1 MPIPGRWCREDS
13 PLFIENLHQPSN
25 REDNWILAGVL
36 FQAVQRAGLG
46 RLAYLHKICHPVCNE
61 ASYHEPTPLAN
72 GTVNYPG
79 SNALLFVF
87 RREESTLHERDFN
100 DRRSATL
107 QD

>member
-1 MPIPGRWCREDS
+1 LPIPGRRCRKDS
-13 PLFIENLHQPSN
+13 PLFFENLHQPAN

-36 FQAVQRAGLG
+36 FQAVQRAGLE

-61 ASYHEPTPLAN
+61 ASYHEPNSLRTVPL
-72 GTVNYPG
+72 NYPG

-87 RREESTLHERDFN
+87 RREESTLHEQDLN